1 MRRLA
6 LLAVLAVSAL
16 GLAAGS
22 SSADTY
28 RKCVYNKEAGTLVHN
43 HIAAIVYCGSAKA
56 TLQSGGKTS
65 HYTGGVC
72 LDLVGTMVVGIG
84 KYTTGSHAPLYTA
97 FFLVMPLPQ
106 DGKSGLAVLTVQ
118 HKGQKTLSAGH
129 VTAVVSGKRSRGTF
143 SGKFTTGAKFSGS
156 FTCK

>member
-6 LLAVLAVSAL
+6 LVAVLAVSAL
-16 GLAAGS
+16 GLLAGS

-28 RKCVYNKEAGTLVHN
+28 RKCVYNKQAGVLIHN

-56 TLQSGGKTS
+56 TLKTGGKTS
-65 HYTGGVC
+65 QYKGGAC
-72 LDLVGTMVVGIG
+72 LDLVGSMIVGIG
-84 KYTTGSHAPLYTA
+84 KYTTGTHASLYTA
-97 FFLVMPLPQ
+97 FYLVMPLAQ
-106 DGKSGLAVLTVQ
+106 DGSSKLAVLTIQ
-118 HKGQKTLSAGH
+118 HKGKPTLSAGK
-129 VTAVVSGKRSRGTF
+129 VAATVSGKRSRGTF